1 MKIVKNN
8 NQNLSSTR
16 SELISII
23 SFGFG
28 LGLLI
33 ATSFLGTLIVYF
45 QKLHFIQIS
54 KIFLQS
60 AIIGL
65 ITTFVYNYLQKR
77 YSFNTLASIFILA
90 ISAFYFFLFYK
101 ISFSASKDIY
111 FQWSFIALFPI
122 INTLFALF
130 NGFNNS
136 LFNIRDE
143 KKLSSFSTIGL
154 VISGI
159 TVAICTPYVLSQS
172 LFSSSHLF
180 FFASLCGVFSIFI
193 TWLVSIKHRTFNEIH
208 FNAQY
213 INFHNKFWKLIKNP
227 YFRNLSL
234 FTISF
239 TICLWLINLL
249 FLYVVEESAKGA
261 GIVKFVSYTFISL
274 IILSFLFRW
283 ISNKKLV
290 RQYGI
295 KVSLLVIPILAILL
309 FGVAFV
315 VGFFFGFEKDSISF
329 IRFFIIVIA
338 GSVLINAFK
347 IGLQNSLFKLYF
359 SPVESSLRFNLQ
371 NAMDGL
377 VKSIA
382 TIGTAV
388 LLIGI
393 QLLDNSAEFRSYF
406 QNTDKPL
413 MPMLLMAGIAL
424 SSIFS
429 IVAIFRMYKIY
440 KKLLEDNLGQ
450 QRNLVK
456 HEHSLT
462 ESFLVQMEKSITESD
477 YLHAIY
483 KLNLLEILDPVLFRK
498 KIVELADHGNEHIQ
512 EFALQHIKDLHLLE
526 ALPALQ
532 KVMSWKYFQSLKTA
546 GLVKEVNLK
555 LNEAL
560 FRLEQ
565 VKYVDQLTSS
575 KLRNER
581 IYGALLAQHLDAS
594 EKGPVLNKLFSDNHF
609 DVLFNAV
616 VASANTNDTT
626 LHNHIISQLKKPS
639 YSNASVSAISA
650 SEDSFL
656 KMLETAFYL
665 SKQGQRTQQRIL
677 QIYGRI
683 GSESAVTL
691 LLNKLNYPNQNVVA
705 TCLDSL
711 SRCGFTVHDNSKALQ
726 VRSELEEV
734 CNALAWN
741 MSVYLDAENHQS
753 SELLISALEYE
764 IVMNY
769 ETLFR
774 LLALIYDPKS
784 VELVKV
790 NINSKDVEESEF
802 ASDLLDI
809 FISDE
814 MKSFLIPIFKIS
826 SYRNKV
832 EELMNIFPTE
842 YMKKSEMLVNLIQ
855 RDYKWTNSWTKACA
869 LKDLSALKNF
879 NSSEI
884 MASHLVNP
892 DPILRE
898 TAAQALYENFSEGF
912 EALAARYQKQKEF
925 YYAYETTEVIRTIL
939 SEGASQQLF
948 LKFDVIAFMNKIQE
962 FNNISGLVLSEIIK
976 KVSVQHYSDGEV
988 VFSNKIQEADIYF
1001 VFKGEAL
1008 LQSITKNIIYRE
1020 GEMIHNM
1027 GINKYDHPEVSIEA
1041 HSDCILLKIE
1051 KAEFHE
1057 LLSFYEEIP
1066 KSMLQYYEQHENA
1079 KYTIPELV

>member
-1 MKIVKNN
+1 MKIVKNS

-33 ATSFLGTLIVYF
+33 TTSFLGTLIIYF
-45 QKLHFIQIS
+45 QKLHFELLSEIL
-54 KIFLQS
+54 LQS
-60 AIIGL
+60 AILGL
-65 ITTFVYNYLQKR
+65 LASIIYNYLQKR
-77 YSFNTLASIFILA
+77 YSFNTLASVFLLA
-90 ISAFYFFLFYK
+90 ITVFYFFLFYQ
-101 ISFSASKDIY
+101 ISFAAQKESYYK
-111 FQWSFIALFPI
+111 WCFIAIFPVL
-122 INTLFALF
+122 NTLLCLF
-130 NGFNNS
+130 NGFNTS

-143 KKLSSFSTIGL
+143 KKLTSVSTLGL
-154 VISGI
+154 IFSGI
-159 TVAICTPYVLSQS
+159 LVAAFTPYLLSESIFQ
-172 LFSSSHLF
+172 SSHLF
-180 FFASLCGVFSIFI
+180 FFASAAGVFSIFI
-193 TWLVSIKHRTFNEIH
+193 VWLVSIKYKSINEIQ

-213 INFHNKFWKLIKNP
+213 INFHNKFWKLIKNK

-249 FLYVVEESAKGA
+249 FLYAVEESAKGQE
-261 GIVKFVSYTFISL
+261 IVNFVSYTLISL
-274 IILSFLFRW
+274 LVLCYIFRW
-283 ISNKKLV
+283 ISNKKLY

-295 KVSLLVIPILAILL
+295 KISLLVLPVLSLIV
-309 FGVAFV
+309 FSVAFV
-315 VGFFFGFEKDSISF
+315 VGFFFGFEKDSTSF
-329 IRFFIIVIA
+329 IRFFIIVMA
-338 GSVLINAFK
+338 GAVSINALK
-347 IGLQNSLFKLYF
+347 LGLQNSLFKLYF
-359 SPVESSLRFNLQ
+359 SPIESSLRFNLQ

-377 VKSIA
+377 VRYLASIL
-382 TIGTAV
+382 TAII
-388 LLIGI
+388 LIGI
-393 QLLDNSAEFRSYF
+393 QYLSASAKFRSYF
-406 QNTDKPL
+406 TEIDKPFI
-413 MPMLLMAGIAL
+413 PMLLIVGIVV
-424 SSIFS
+424 FS
-429 IVAIFRMYKIY
+429 MLWIIAIMRMYKLY
-440 KKLLEDNLGQ
+440 KELLEENLGQ

-462 ESFLVQMEKSITESD
+462 ESFLLQMEKSIAQSD
-477 YLHAIY
+477 YANAIY
-483 KLNLLEILDPVLFRK
+483 KLNLLEILDPVLFRTK
-498 KIVELADHGNEHIQ
+498 LVALADHSNEHIQ
-512 EFALQHIKDLHLLE
+512 EFALLHIKDLHLLE

-532 KVMSWKYFQSLKTA
+532 TVMSWRYFQSLKTA
-546 GLVKEVNLK
+546 GLVRETNYK

-581 IYGALLAQHLDAS
+581 IYGALLAQHLDAD
-594 EKGPVLNKLFSDNHF
+594 EKGAVLNKLFSDNHF
-609 DVLFNAV
+609 DVLYNAI
-616 VASANTNDTT
+616 VASANTSDAT
-626 LHNHIISQLKKPS
+626 LHNHIITQLKKAS
-639 YSNASVSAISA
+639 YSNVAVSAISA

-741 MSVYLDAENHQS
+741 MSVYIDAENHQS
-753 SELLISALEYE
+753 SDLLLQALAYE
-764 IVMNY
+764 IATNY

-826 SYRNKV
+826 SYQNKV
-832 EELMNIFPTE
+832 EELMNTFPTE
-842 YMKKSEMLVNLIQ
+842 PMKKSEMLVNLIQ

-869 LKDLSALKNF
+869 LRDLSTLKEF
-879 NSSEI
+879 NSFEI

-898 TAAQALYENFSEGF
+898 IAAQALYENFPDGF
-912 EALAARYQKQKEF
+912 ETLAARYQKQKEF
-925 YYAYETTEVIRTIL
+925 YYAFETTEVIKSISDH
-939 SEGASQQLF
+939 SEQQLF
-948 LKFDVIAFMNKIQE
+948 LKFDMIAFMNKIKE
-962 FNNISGLVLSEIIK
+962 FDNISGLVLSEIVK
-976 KVSVQHYSDGEV
+976 KISVRHYNQGEV
-988 VFSNKIQEADIYF
+988 IFNNRIEDLDIYF
-1001 VFKGEAL
+1001 LFKGEIKL
-1008 LQSITKNIIYRE
+1008 RTQTKNITYKKF
-1020 GEMIHNM
+1020 EMVHYFNL
-1027 GINKYDHPEVSIEA
+1027 NKYDHPEISIEA
-1041 HSDCILLKIE
+1041 ISDCILVKIDR
-1051 KAEFHE
+1051 AEFHE

-1066 KSMLQYYEQHENA
+1066 KSMLQHFEQIKNTEFSEA
-1079 KYTIPELV
+1079 ALV